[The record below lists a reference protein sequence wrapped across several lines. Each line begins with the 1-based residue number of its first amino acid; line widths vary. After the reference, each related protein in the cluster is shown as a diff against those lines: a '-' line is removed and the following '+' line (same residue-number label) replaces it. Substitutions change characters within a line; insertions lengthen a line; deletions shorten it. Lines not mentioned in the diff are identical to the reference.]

1 MAKNLKLGEKVK
13 MVNCAEALK
22 YKDKAWEIRSESWDL
37 CGTEVILLVGKSG
50 GFDTSKLERV

>member
-1 MAKNLKLGEKVK
+1 MAKNLKSGEEVM
-13 MVNCAEALK
+13 MVNCEEALK
-22 YKDKAWEIRSESWDL
+22 NKDKVWVTRSESWDL